1 MNPNELMYS
10 RRPGAR
16 WNSWPMSPCR
26 VRPKQNKLSRHFR
39 AHLRRICTNFGRT
52 SFHRG
57 ENPNRS
63 SFPCFSS
70 PPNNGIGRSFNQQ
83 FGFAV
88 VSLLSSSKP
97 HRIKIMHHIKGIAK
111 KKKGK
116 LVRLLW
122 NKKKKSTEDMGSCA
136 SKEENLA
143 AVTPRTTNNNNT
155 AKAGGVPAAPAR
167 ELLLD

>member
-1 MNPNELMYS
+1 MNPNELMYG

-52 SFHRG
+52 PFHRG
-57 ENPNRS
+57 ENPKRP
-63 SFPCFSS
+63 SFPPKQRYWSILQSTVRVCCCT
-70 PPNNGIGRSFNQQ
+70 
-83 FGFAV
+83 
-88 VSLLSSSKP
+88 VSLLFSSKP

-122 NKKKKSTEDMGSCA
+122 NKKKKTTEDMGSCA

-143 AVTPRTTNNNNT
+143 AVTPRTTTNNNT